1 LFGSRKEGKKEKGI
15 NEKSRKIK
23 RISESKKSRD
33 GAKEKEIRKEEA
45 SEKRQVGGTTW
56 GMSKEE
62 FGKGQEGGKEED

>member
-33 GAKEKEIRKEEA
+33 GAKKKEKRKEEA
-45 SEKRQVGGTTW
+45 SAKT
-56 GMSKEE
+56 GM
-62 FGKGQEGGKEED
+62 Q